1 MGRFKNTN
9 ALPLGVALQALA
21 LFVAA
26 FFMGPGSTAS
36 PEATG
41 VGGMAANTPGALT
54 SLTELPRDLK
64 REMLPVPRVP
74 ERENR
79 NEPPQPTPAD
89 EGADSLISVGPKLA
103 SLRTTSV
110 SLSGLVAIP
119 ISAPM
124 LGVPDSL
131 DGLSLA
137 GGAWLGGGSS
147 SARRRGSRRGG
158 GPSDMG
164 GGGLGMGGGSGGGGG
179 GGYCPTPGRVGGG
192 GGRSR
197 GGGGGG
203 VGAGTGRPRGGG
215 GSGSG
220 ATGTSGGG
228 TKTGGRTGGRPA
240 GPKGGGAT
248 RGKSGKS

>member
-1 MGRFKNTN
+1 MSRLESTN
-9 ALPLGVALQALA
+9 AIPFGVALQALA

-26 FFMGPGSTAS
+26 FFMGPGSATS

-41 VGGMAANTPGALT
+41 AGGNRANTTGALT

-79 NEPPQPTPAD
+79 NEPPQPTPA
-89 EGADSLISVGPKLA
+89 EGTDSLISVGAKLA
-103 SLRTTSV
+103 SLRTSSV

-137 GGAWLGGGSS
+137 GGAWLGGGSNS
-147 SARRRGSRRGG
+147 SRGHGSRRGG

-164 GGGLGMGGGSGGGGG
+164 GGGRGMGGGNGG
-179 GGYCPTPGRVGGG
+179 GGYCPTPGRIG

-203 VGAGTGRPRGGG
+203 VSAGTGRPRGGG
-215 GSGSG
+215 GSG
-220 ATGTSGGG
+220 ATGTASGG
-228 TKTGGRTGGRPA
+228 TRGRPA
-240 GPKGGGAT
+240 GPGSGGAARGKGG
-248 RGKSGKS
+248 KS

>member
-41 VGGMAANTPGALT
+41 VGGRAANTPGALT

-89 EGADSLISVGPKLA
+89 AGADSLISVGPKLA

-110 SLSGLVAIP
+110 SLSGLVATP

-164 GGGLGMGGGSGGGGG
+164 GGGRGMGGGSGG
-179 GGYCPTPGRVGGG
+179 GGYCPTPGRVGS
-192 GGRSR
+192 GRSR
-197 GGGGGG
+197 GVGGGGG
-203 VGAGTGRPRGGG
+203 AVSAGTGRPRGGG
-215 GSGSG
+215 SG
-220 ATGTSGGG
+220 ATGTSSGG

-240 GPKGGGAT
+240 GPKGGGAA
-248 RGKSGKS
+248 RGKGRKS

>member
-1 MGRFKNTN
+1 MGRLENTN

-26 FFMGPGSTAS
+26 FFMGPGSATS
-36 PEATG
+36 PEVTG
-41 VGGMAANTPGALT
+41 VGSSAANTPGALT

-74 ERENR
+74 KRENR

-89 EGADSLISVGPKLA
+89 DGTDSLMSEGTKLA
-103 SLRTTSV
+103 SLRTASV

-137 GGAWLGGGSS
+137 RGSVAEAIRRDAVARVAVAARPTWEASAAEWVAAVAAAVADIARHRAGSAVVVAVAAAAGLSAPAQDAPVVAAVALPGHPAAVVGGPGGSQG
-147 SARRRGSRRGG
+147 RR
-158 GPSDMG
+158 
-164 GGGLGMGGGSGGGGG
+164 
-179 GGYCPTPGRVGGG
+179 
-192 GGRSR
+192 GRSR
-197 GGGGGG
+197 Q
-203 VGAGTGRPRGGG
+203 GR
-215 GSGSG
+215 
-220 ATGTSGGG
+220 
-228 TKTGGRTGGRPA
+228 KEIV
-240 GPKGGGAT
+240 
-248 RGKSGKS
+248 

>member
-1 MGRFKNTN
+1 MGRLKNTN

-26 FFMGPGSTAS
+26 FFMGPGSVTP
-36 PEATG
+36 PEVTG
-41 VGGMAANTPGALT
+41 VGGNRANTPGALT
-54 SLTELPRDLK
+54 SLTELPRDLM

-89 EGADSLISVGPKLA
+89 DGTDALMSEGRKLA
-103 SLRTTSV
+103 SLRTNSV

-124 LGVPDSL
+124 LGVPDSR

-137 GGAWLGGGSS
+137 GGTWLGGGST

-164 GGGLGMGGGSGGGGG
+164 GGGRGMGGGGGG

-192 GGRSR
+192 GRSR

-203 VGAGTGRPRGGG
+203 AVSAGTGRPRGGG
-215 GSGSG
+215 GSG
-220 ATGTSGGG
+220 ATGTSSGG

-240 GPKGGGAT
+240 GPGSGGAARGKGG
-248 RGKSGKS
+248 KS

>member
-26 FFMGPGSTAS
+26 FFMGPGSATS
-36 PEATG
+36 PEVTG
-41 VGGMAANTPGALT
+41 VGGNAANTPGALT
-54 SLTELPRDLK
+54 SLTELPRDLM

-89 EGADSLISVGPKLA
+89 EGTDSLISGGTKLA
-103 SLRTTSV
+103 SLRTSSV

-131 DGLSLA
+131 NGLSLA
-137 GGAWLGGGSS
+137 GGSWLGGGSN

-164 GGGLGMGGGSGGGGG
+164 GGGSGMGGGSGGGGG
-179 GGYCPTPGRVGGG
+179 GYCPTPGQVGG

-197 GGGGGG
+197 GGRGGGG
-203 VGAGTGRPRGGG
+203 AVSAGTGRPRG

-220 ATGTSGGG
+220 ATGTSSGGS
-228 TKTGGRTGGRPA
+228 RGRPA
-240 GPKGGGAT
+240 GGGAARGKGG
-248 RGKSGKS
+248 KS

>member
-1 MGRFKNTN
+1 
-9 ALPLGVALQALA
+9 
-21 LFVAA
+21 
-26 FFMGPGSTAS
+26 MGPGAATS
-36 PEATG
+36 PDVTG
-41 VGGMAANTPGALT
+41 VGSNGANTPGALT
-54 SLTELPRDLK
+54 SLTELPRDLM

-89 EGADSLISVGPKLA
+89 EGTDSLTSVGPKLA

-119 ISAPM
+119 LSAPM
-124 LGVPDSL
+124 LGLPDSL
-131 DGLSLA
+131 DGLSLV

-147 SARRRGSRRGG
+147 SARRRGARRGG

-164 GGGLGMGGGSGGGGG
+164 GGGRGMGGGSGGGG

-192 GGRSR
+192 GRSR

-203 VGAGTGRPRGGG
+203 GGAVSAGTGRPRGGG
-215 GSGSG
+215 GSGT
-220 ATGTSGGG
+220 TGTASGG
-228 TKTGGRTGGRPA
+228 TRGRPA
-240 GPKGGGAT
+240 GPQGGGAT
-248 RGKSGKS
+248 RGKGGKK

>member
-1 MGRFKNTN
+1 MGRLKNTN

-26 FFMGPGSTAS
+26 FFMGPGSAAS
-36 PEATG
+36 PDATG
-41 VGGMAANTPGALT
+41 VGGNAANTPGALT
-54 SLTELPRDLK
+54 SLTELPTDLK

-79 NEPPQPTPAD
+79 NEPPQPTPTD
-89 EGADSLISVGPKLA
+89 DGADSLISVGPKLA

-110 SLSGLVAIP
+110 ALSGLVAIP

-147 SARRRGSRRGG
+147 SARRRGARRGG

-164 GGGLGMGGGSGGGGG
+164 GGGRGMGGGSGGGG

-197 GGGGGG
+197 GGGGGA
-203 VGAGTGRPRGGG
+203 VSAGTGRPRGG

-220 ATGTSGGG
+220 ATGTSSGGA
-228 TKTGGRTGGRPA
+228 RGRPA
-240 GPKGGGAT
+240 GPKSGGAT

>member
-1 MGRFKNTN
+1 MGRLKNTN
-9 ALPLGVALQALA
+9 AIPFGVALQGVA

-26 FFMGPGSTAS
+26 FFMAPGSATS

-41 VGGMAANTPGALT
+41 AGGDRANTPGALT
-54 SLTELPRDLK
+54 SLTELPRDLM

-74 ERENR
+74 EREDR
-79 NEPPQPTPAD
+79 KEPPQPTPAA
-89 EGADSLISVGPKLA
+89 EGTDSLISVGTKLA
-103 SLRTTSV
+103 SLRTNTV

-137 GGAWLGGGSS
+137 GGSWLGGGSN

-164 GGGLGMGGGSGGGGG
+164 GGGRGMGGGSGG
-179 GGYCPTPGRVGGG
+179 YCPTPGQVG

-197 GGGGGG
+197 GGGGGA
-203 VGAGTGRPRGGG
+203 VSAGTGRPRGGG
-215 GSGSG
+215 SSG
-220 ATGTSGGG
+220 ATGTSSGGA
-228 TKTGGRTGGRPA
+228 RGRPA
-240 GPKGGGAT
+240 GPKGGGAA

>member
-1 MGRFKNTN
+1 MGRLQNTN
-9 ALPLGVALQALA
+9 AIPFGVALQALA

-26 FFMGPGSTAS
+26 FFMGPGSASS
-36 PEATG
+36 PEATAA
-41 VGGMAANTPGALT
+41 GGNAANMPGALT

-79 NEPPQPTPAD
+79 NDPPQPIPTAEGSD
-89 EGADSLISVGPKLA
+89 SLMSEGAKLA
-103 SLRTTSV
+103 SLRTNSV

-131 DGLSLA
+131 NGLSLA
-137 GGAWLGGGSS
+137 GGAWLGGGSN

-164 GGGLGMGGGSGGGGG
+164 GGGHGIGGGSGGGGG
-179 GGYCPTPGRVGGG
+179 GHCPTPGRVG

-203 VGAGTGRPRGGG
+203 GGGVSAGTGRPRGGG
-215 GSGSG
+215 GSG
-220 ATGTSGGG
+220 ATGTSSGGS
-228 TKTGGRTGGRPA
+228 RGRPA
-240 GPKGGGAT
+240 GPKSGGAA
-248 RGKSGKS
+248 RGKGGKS

>member
-1 MGRFKNTN
+1 MSRLENTN
-9 ALPLGVALQALA
+9 AIPFGVALQALA

-26 FFMGPGSTAS
+26 FFMGPGSATS

-41 VGGMAANTPGALT
+41 AGGNRANTPGALT

-74 ERENR
+74 ERENE
-79 NEPPQPTPAD
+79 NDPPQPTPAD
-89 EGADSLISVGPKLA
+89 EGGDSLKSEGPKLA
-103 SLRTTSV
+103 ALRTQSV
-110 SLSGLVAIP
+110 ALSGLVAIP

-137 GGAWLGGGSS
+137 GGAWLGGGSR

-164 GGGLGMGGGSGGGGG
+164 GGGRGMGGGSGG
-179 GGYCPTPGRVGGG
+179 GGYCPTPGRIG
-192 GGRSR
+192 GGRS

-203 VGAGTGRPRGGG
+203 AVSAGTGRPRGGG
-215 GSGSG
+215 SG
-220 ATGTSGGG
+220 ATGTPSGG
-228 TKTGGRTGGRPA
+228 TRGRPA
-240 GPKGGGAT
+240 GPGSGGAARGKGG
-248 RGKSGKS
+248 KS

>member
-1 MGRFKNTN
+1 MGRLKNTN
-9 ALPLGVALQALA
+9 VIPFGVALQALA

-26 FFMGPGSTAS
+26 FFMGPGSATS

-41 VGGMAANTPGALT
+41 AGGNAANIPEALT

-79 NEPPQPTPAD
+79 NDPPQPTPTAEGND
-89 EGADSLISVGPKLA
+89 SLMSEGAKLA
-103 SLRTTSV
+103 SLRTKSV

-131 DGLSLA
+131 NGLSLA
-137 GGAWLGGGSS
+137 GGAWLGGGSN

-164 GGGLGMGGGSGGGGG
+164 GGGHGMGGGSGG

-192 GGRSR
+192 RSR

-203 VGAGTGRPRGGG
+203 GGGGGVSAGTTRPRGGG
-215 GSGSG
+215 GSG
-220 ATGTSGGG
+220 ATGTSSGGS
-228 TKTGGRTGGRPA
+228 RGRPA
-240 GPKGGGAT
+240 GPKSGGAA
-248 RGKSGKS
+248 RGKGGKS

>member
-1 MGRFKNTN
+1 MSRLENTN
-9 ALPLGVALQALA
+9 AIPFGVALQALA

-26 FFMGPGSTAS
+26 FFMGPGSATS

-41 VGGMAANTPGALT
+41 AGGNRANTPGALT

-79 NEPPQPTPAD
+79 NQPPQPTPA
-89 EGADSLISVGPKLA
+89 EGTDSLISVGAKLA
-103 SLRTTSV
+103 SLRTSSV

-137 GGAWLGGGSS
+137 GGAWLGGGSNS
-147 SARRRGSRRGG
+147 TRRRGSRRGG

-164 GGGLGMGGGSGGGGG
+164 GGGSGMGGGSGGGGG
-179 GGYCPTPGRVGGG
+179 GYCPTPGQVGG

-197 GGGGGG
+197 GGRGGGG
-203 VGAGTGRPRGGG
+203 AVSAGTGRPRGGG
-215 GSGSG
+215 GSG
-220 ATGTSGGG
+220 ATGTSS
-228 TKTGGRTGGRPA
+228 GGRGRPA
-240 GPKGGGAT
+240 GPSGGGAA
-248 RGKSGKS
+248 RDKGGKS

>member
-1 MGRFKNTN
+1 MGRLKNTN

-26 FFMGPGSTAS
+26 FFMGPGSATS

-41 VGGMAANTPGALT
+41 VGGNAANTPGALT
-54 SLTELPRDLK
+54 SLTELPRDLM

-79 NEPPQPTPAD
+79 NQPPQPTPA
-89 EGADSLISVGPKLA
+89 EGTDSLISVGAKLA
-103 SLRTTSV
+103 SLRTSSV
-110 SLSGLVAIP
+110 SLNGLVAIP

-137 GGAWLGGGSS
+137 GGAWLGGGSNS
-147 SARRRGSRRGG
+147 TRRRGSRRGG

-164 GGGLGMGGGSGGGGG
+164 GGGSGMGGGSGGGGG
-179 GGYCPTPGRVGGG
+179 GYCPTPGQVSG

-197 GGGGGG
+197 GGRGSGGA
-203 VGAGTGRPRGGG
+203 VSAGTGRPRGGG
-215 GSGSG
+215 GSG
-220 ATGTSGGG
+220 ATGTSS
-228 TKTGGRTGGRPA
+228 GGRGRPA
-240 GPKGGGAT
+240 GPSGGGAA
-248 RGKSGKS
+248 RGKGGKS

>member
-1 MGRFKNTN
+1 MGRLKNTN
-9 ALPLGVALQALA
+9 AIPLGVALQALA

-26 FFMGPGSTAS
+26 FFMGPGSATS
-36 PEATG
+36 PEVIG
-41 VGGMAANTPGALT
+41 VGGNIANTPGALT

-79 NEPPQPTPAD
+79 SELPQPTPAA
-89 EGADSLISVGPKLA
+89 EGADSLMSKGATLA
-103 SLRTTSV
+103 SLRTDSV

-137 GGAWLGGGSS
+137 GGAWLDGGSS

-164 GGGLGMGGGSGGGGG
+164 GRGVGGS
-179 GGYCPTPGRVGGG
+179 GGYCPTPARVG
-192 GGRSR
+192 R
-197 GGGGGG
+197 
-203 VGAGTGRPRGGG
+203 
-215 GSGSG
+215 
-220 ATGTSGGG
+220 
-228 TKTGGRTGGRPA
+228 
-240 GPKGGGAT
+240 
-248 RGKSGKS
+248 

>member
-1 MGRFKNTN
+1 MGRLKNTN
-9 ALPLGVALQALA
+9 VIPFGVALQAVA

-26 FFMGPGSTAS
+26 LFMEPGSAAY

-41 VGGMAANTPGALT
+41 AGGVAADPLGALT
-54 SLTELPRDLK
+54 SLTELPRDLM

-79 NEPPQPTPAD
+79 NQPPQPTPAD
-89 EGADSLISVGPKLA
+89 QGTDSLISVGGKLA
-103 SLRTTSV
+103 SLRTESV

-137 GGAWLGGGSS
+137 GGAWLGGGSN

-158 GPSDMG
+158 GPSDVG
-164 GGGLGMGGGSGGGGG
+164 GGGRGIGGGSGGGG

-192 GGRSR
+192 G
-197 GGGGGG
+197 
-203 VGAGTGRPRGGG
+203 P
-215 GSGSG
+215 
-220 ATGTSGGG
+220 
-228 TKTGGRTGGRPA
+228 
-240 GPKGGGAT
+240 
-248 RGKSGKS
+248 